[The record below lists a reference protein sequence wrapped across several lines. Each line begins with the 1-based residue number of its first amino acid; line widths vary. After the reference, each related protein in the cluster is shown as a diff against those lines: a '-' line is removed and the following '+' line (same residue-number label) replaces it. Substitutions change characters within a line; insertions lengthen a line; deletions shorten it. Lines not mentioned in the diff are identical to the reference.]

1 MRREIAKKRVWHRR
15 FCTTS
20 LSKARNNR
28 EPTASNCR
36 GSRCNDAGERPW
48 NRKYN
53 NMECRCCFHTNN
65 KTAAIITRHL
75 TCFRFNVVADIHWG
89 AALRCD
95 AALQSEIVDFRIFVG
110 KIFWD
115 TSRGKKPVARV
126 PCLFSLFSRIC
137 WHVKLET
144 RQRSDFTGLDDCVTR
159 TTIVVVVAEP
169 THCVLAQIVL
179 SRIEKNA
186 EHKQDTHHWDAK
198 VSKRFLGEG

>member
-1 MRREIAKKRVWHRR
+1 MWWCEEKSQKKRVWHRR

-115 TSRGKKPVARV
+115 TSRGKKTSRKSALPFLVVFSDLLAREAGDQTEER
-126 PCLFSLFSRIC
+126 FH
-137 WHVKLET
+137 W
-144 RQRSDFTGLDDCVTR
+144 TGRLRHTNDDCCCCGR
-159 TTIVVVVAEP
+159 T
-169 THCVLAQIVL
+169 
-179 SRIEKNA
+179 
-186 EHKQDTHHWDAK
+186 DAL
-198 VSKRFLGEG
+198 RLGTDSLEQN